1 MYVCVYACVCVCM
14 CVCYIYIAHVQVLRG
29 TFTSTRAAVALSS
42 PLSGSLIA
50 RFSHR
55 LRSSSRSRSPSASRS
70 ERGRDA
76 GIKIDLRSP
85 SLNQRRLTFPAAD
98 GRTGCPRVERRI
110 GDLKKNRTR
119 ASSHSRI
126 VTHARSHARTYVEH
140 STLCF
145 LFALYIYIY
154 IFFSLYLYIYIY
166 IYIFIY
172 LYFHNN

>member
-1 MYVCVYACVCVCM
+1 VYVCVYACMCMCV

-98 GRTGCPRVERRI
+98 GRDGLSSRRTENRRLEKEPRV
-110 GDLKKNRTR
+110 T
-119 ASSHSRI
+119 HSRI
-126 VTHARSHARTYVEH
+126 LSLSHRYPRTLARSH
-140 STLCF
+140 LCGT
-145 LFALYIYIY
+145 
-154 IFFSLYLYIYIY
+154 
-166 IYIFIY
+166 
-172 LYFHNN
+172 